1 MWTPDRT
8 CISFLYFAQNKW
20 TPLHEAATNNACPE
34 IVEKLLEYG
43 AELNAK
49 DFVSFVATHMIF

>member
-20 TPLHEAATNNACPE
+20 TPLHEAATNNTCPE

-49 DFVSFVATHMIF
+49 DFVSFVFE